1 MLRKFMSANFA
12 VNSDRFSTE
21 IRWYLEDLPAG
32 LPGRDEVQEQMSG
45 VIGDIQRLKVHL
57 TEGEEHE
64 QRQQK
69 RYELGVAADRYR
81 AARLKDKRRAGLTR
95 KVETKLEHDHEQVE
109 HAQALL
115 NMQIAMGQLS
125 VPPLQLDPPSA
136 ARYVSRVVF
145 MLPFSAETTMLLRV
159 SVTRH
164 RRTAR
169 DNSEHVFVR
178 KKCAYAHTLT
188 FLRPIAAP
196 PPRFPVAIGARLRQK
211 HF

>member
-169 DNSEHVFVR
+169 ETVNMCLYE
-178 KKCAYAHTLT
+178 KNAPTLT
-188 FLRPIAAP
+188 PSHFCAP
-196 PPRFPVAIGARLRQK
+196 SLPPLPVSPSP
-211 HF
+211 

>member
-69 RYELGVAADRYR
+69 RYQLGIAADRFR
-81 AARLKDKRRAGLTR
+81 AARLKDKRRAGLTS
-95 KVETKLEHDHEQVE
+95 KVEAKIEQDHEQSE
-109 HAQALL
+109 HAQALV
-115 NMQIAMGQLS
+115 NMQMAMGQLS

-136 ARYVSRVVF
+136 TRYVSRFVF
-145 MLPFSAETTMLLRV
+145 MLPISRKLQCYHSNGMPLLLLRV
-159 SVTRH
+159 SVT
-164 RRTAR
+164 
-169 DNSEHVFVR
+169 NIEKNGSLYE
-178 KKCAYAHTLT
+178 
-188 FLRPIAAP
+188 
-196 PPRFPVAIGARLRQK
+196 
-211 HF
+211 